1 MSTSAA
7 SYRFTVERSELPM
20 AAPSEVRV
28 IHSYGESFAR
38 SQAVTFHSARES
50 RATAVEH
57 RKRTVNV
64 RRRLKGF
71 LVELQSNEARV
82 AFVEGDQ
89 IIYYDLPAEQIR
101 RAGIEIRNQPFQMDE
116 IDTEDEDGNF
126 ITGYR
131 FLPLAQKS
139 DGFIETLNFDD
150 ERKRKRE
157 LILKEFGKTQG

>member
-7 SYRFTVERSELPM
+7 SYQFTVERSELPM
-20 AAPSEVRV
+20 AGLGEVRV
-28 IHSYGESFAR
+28 IHSYGEAFAG
-38 SQAVTFHSARES
+38 SEAVTFRSASKS
-50 RATAVEH
+50 RATEVKQ
-57 RKRTVNV
+57 RKPTLNV

-71 LVELQSNEARV
+71 LVELQRNEARV
-82 AFVEGDQ
+82 GFLDGDQ
-89 IIYYDLPAEQIR
+89 VIYYDLPAEQIR

-126 ITGYR
+126 IIGYR

-157 LILKEFGKTQG
+157 LILKEFRKTQG

>member
-7 SYRFTVERSELPM
+7 SYQFTVERSELPM
-20 AAPSEVRV
+20 AGPGEVRV
-28 IHSYGESFAR
+28 IHSYGEAFAA
-38 SQAVTFHSARES
+38 SEAVTFRSANKS
-50 RATAVEH
+50 RATEVEQ

-71 LVELQSNEARV
+71 LVELQRNEARV
-82 AFVEGDQ
+82 AFLEGDQ
-89 IIYYDLPAEQIR
+89 VIYYDLPAEQIR
-101 RAGIEIRNQPFQMDE
+101 RAGIETRNQPFQMDE
-116 IDTEDEDGNF
+116 IDTDDEDGNL
-126 ITGYR
+126 IIGYR

-139 DGFIETLNFDD
+139 DGFIEVLNFDD